1 MNLDKFKDKI
11 ARVIYKHHCIPTVAL
26 IDEILSIPIGGEV
39 VEECDHKNWLYQED
53 GQAIYGRYAKDC
65 PNCSGL
71 EFKRPR
77 LLKDCVDEK

>member
-1 MNLDKFKDKI
+1 M
-11 ARVIYKHHCIPTVAL
+11 
-26 IDEILSIPIGGEV
+26 